1 MAVTMGN
8 AALEE
13 VLRATLARSYI
24 DNLPTW
30 DQRTI
35 DALDYA
41 ALDDDDLDELHDEM
55 ARIQAATQ
63 DILEMTAVNQTLRS
77 ELSDVTLALVTRVR
91 QQAKD
96 TKGLVWEE
104 ILSRSEDRLLD
115 WPG

>member
-24 DNLPTW
+24 DSLPTW

-35 DALDYA
+35 DALEYE
-41 ALDDDDLDELHDEM
+41 ALEDDDLDELHDEM

-63 DILEMTAVNQTLRS
+63 DILELTAVCRSLRS
-77 ELSDVTLALVTRVR
+77 ELSDVTLARVTRVR
-91 QQAKD
+91 QQAND
-96 TKGLVWEE
+96 TKDLVMEE

-115 WPG
+115 